1 MYQIEILN
9 FICNFEIKKD
19 YIIQKFMK
27 FKYLLLGLSIVLFI
41 SLFFIVRNTET
52 KVVEEHYKKT
62 AKNNVKDRIDREL
75 EAESTD
81 SYSSST
87 GFLRDTINTDDV
99 EEYLKKVSFEKAGVK
114 LKEKLGENIRV
125 ISSERITK
133 TGQKILD
140 SLVVE
145 LNRNSAKLLVKER
158 VVKNSTQ
165 MVPVRKIIV
174 KPSRNSASL
183 DLRFE

>member
-1 MYQIEILN
+1 
-9 FICNFEIKKD
+9 
-19 YIIQKFMK
+19 MK
-27 FKYLLLGLSIVLFI
+27 FKYLILGISILLFI
-41 SLFFIVRNTET
+41 SLYFVVRNTET

-62 AKNNVKDRIDREL
+62 AKNNVKDRVDRES
-75 EAESTD
+75 EAESTE

-87 GFLRDTINTDDV
+87 GFLRDTIYTDILRKD
-99 EEYLKKVSFEKAGVK
+99 LKKVSFEEAGAM

-133 TGQKILD
+133 TGQKISD
-140 SLVVE
+140 SLVIE
-145 LNRNSAKLLVKER
+145 LNRNSVKLLVEKR

-165 MVPVRKIIV
+165 MVSVRKIIV

-183 DLRFE
+183 DLRFL